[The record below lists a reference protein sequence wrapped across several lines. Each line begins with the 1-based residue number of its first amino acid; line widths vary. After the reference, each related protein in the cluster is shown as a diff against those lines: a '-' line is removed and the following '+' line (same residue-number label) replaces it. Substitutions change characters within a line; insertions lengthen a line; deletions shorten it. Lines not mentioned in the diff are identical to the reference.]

1 MKQKKLAA
9 AIALMTAI
17 PFAAQAQVSNNVV
30 KVGVLTDM
38 SGTYSDL
45 SGQGAVVA
53 TKMAIDDFIA
63 NEKPNFKIEMVQ
75 ADHQNKADI
84 ASNKAREWFERDG
97 VDVATELVT
106 TSVALAVMK
115 VAKEKDRI
123 ALVNGTASATITNKE
138 CNES

>member
-63 NEKPNFKIEMVQ
+63 NEKPNFKIEMV
-75 ADHQNKADI
+75 
-84 ASNKAREWFERDG
+84 
-97 VDVATELVT
+97 
-106 TSVALAVMK
+106 
-115 VAKEKDRI
+115 
-123 ALVNGTASATITNKE
+123 
-138 CNES
+138 